1 MKLYDEDLLL
11 DVAALMRWARST
23 PIVEKVWIFGSRV
36 SGSKDNPDDLDVA
49 VQHGVLP
56 GDTSAFTTAIC
67 EKEKWQSQVQAVC
80 RLKIDLQSYIPG
92 ESTVVE
98 TGLRESSALIYDK
111 HDGGDQG
118 K

>member
-11 DVAALMRWARST
+11 DVAALMRWAKST

-49 VQHGVLP
+49 VQHGALP

-67 EKEKWQSQVQAVC
+67 EKEQWQAQVQAIC

-92 ESTVVE
+92 ECPVIEAALKEASI
-98 TGLRESSALIYDK
+98 LIYKKDCSANR
-111 HDGGDQG
+111 
-118 K
+118 